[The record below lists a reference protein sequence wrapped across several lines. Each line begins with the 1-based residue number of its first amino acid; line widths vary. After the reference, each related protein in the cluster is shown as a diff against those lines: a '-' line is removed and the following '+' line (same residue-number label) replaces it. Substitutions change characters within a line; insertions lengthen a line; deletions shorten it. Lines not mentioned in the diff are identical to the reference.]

1 MGGYGSG
8 GRNRT
13 HKTVEDYKKIDSFAF
28 YHHLMGDKYLHC
40 KNTVKYRD
48 IVYHVPSKTAV
59 IKNYITRFKEYR
71 YLDLPLSRVPGIDGE
86 SVRMYFHCPYCGRR
100 VRYLYDF
107 HKHYVC
113 RHCLKA
119 NYRIQ
124 QTNGMDKLRKQMENV
139 LVKKLKYY
147 WWREQPDLQIFEL
160 YSIPKPPYMRWEKY
174 SQYLQEYRR
183 LQQEY
188 EREFW
193 GGMLQIGYIPDDI
206 KSKVVNHIGQ
216 I

>member
-13 HKTVEDYKKIDSFAF
+13 HKTVEDFRRLDSFAF
-28 YHHLMGDKYLHC
+28 YLYLMGDKYLC
-40 KNTVKYRD
+40 YKTGVKYPCSTGD
-48 IVYHVPSKTAV
+48 IIYHAQTKTAE
-59 IKNYITRFKEYR
+59 IRTGNYYSN
-71 YLDLPLSRVPGIDGE
+71 LPLSRVPGIDGK
-86 SVRMYFHCPYCGRR
+86 SIRMYFHCPYCGRR

-107 HKHYVC
+107 HKRYVC

-139 LVKKLKYY
+139 LVKKLQYY
-147 WWREQPDLQIFEL
+147 WWRERPDLQIFEL

-174 SQYLQEYRR
+174 SRYLQEYRR

-193 GGMLQIGYIPDDI
+193 GGMLRIGYIPDDI
-206 KSKVVNHIGQ
+206 KSKVARHIGT